1 MMRLRLRPAHLMP
14 RQRSSGALPRLLRLA
29 VVLLFTCYQLSAVS
43 AAVFSCVGGTVYVV
57 AHPDDDLLFQSP
69 DLWTDVVSGA
79 CITTIFLTSGDSGVG
94 LTYAKARES
103 GNEAANSYMANVD
116 DTWTEFIATFGGQP
130 VLVRTLVDA
139 PQVQRVWFRLPD
151 GNVDG
156 TGYAPNGYQSLR
168 GLYFGSISS
177 ISSVDGGATFTLAT
191 LKKAIS
197 DILTARQAENVR
209 TLDYLSDY
217 DAGDHSDHITTARIT
232 STLVGNTAPSAN
244 FAGYMGYPINNFAPT
259 LTSGSAQFV
268 AKSNAFFQYTPF
280 DSGECQSYSACTSA
294 GRGESYWLARQYVV
308 TSALAQQSYT
318 GSAESPVTM
327 PNGTNIALIA
337 NATASSY
344 AGPTQVPGRAIDG
357 IISGYPGNSSA
368 EWVSDGGTAGTTF
381 SLTWN
386 DTYSVTS
393 IVLYDR
399 PNVNDWAKGGTIMFA
414 DSKSVSFGAL
424 ANDGSATLVTLSQ
437 TVITTSLVVKFTSV
451 SAATGSVGL
460 AEIQVFGDLCS
471 GCQDTGGA
479 IESATSISA
488 TAFSDLALLA
498 QATASSEANGQPADR
513 VNDGVISG
521 YPANWTAEWSTTGQG
536 AGAWLNLTW
545 PQSIWLDSL
554 VFYDRPNLGDWITG
568 GTLTFDDRST
578 VTIPSLNNDGS
589 ATVVNLTNAVT
600 TTSLLFTVTSAGPS
614 SGSVGLAELAVF
626 YSQGQVGGVPTGSNS
641 TSNTTSGTMTTTA
654 GAFANLALT
663 ASASASSGAS
673 GQTADRAN
681 DGVISG
687 YPSNWTAEW
696 ATQGEGTGAWLS
708 LTWSSYYMVDSLV
721 FYDRPN
727 PDDWITGGT
736 VAFSDGTTVT
746 IPSLNDDGSAT
757 VVNLT
762 AAVNTTTLLF
772 TVTSA
777 GSSSNSVG
785 LAELGVFYSQ
795 AQSSSGMTA
804 VNTTLTST
812 TTTSSGTVGSSNAYS
827 NLALTASASAS
838 SGANGQT
845 ADRTNDGVISGYPS
859 NWTAEWA
866 TQGEGTGAWLSLTW
880 SSYYMVDSLV
890 FYDRPN
896 PDDWITGGTVAF
908 SDGTI
913 VTIPSLNDDGSATV
927 VNLTTAVKSSSLL
940 FTVTSV
946 GPSTG
951 SAGLAELGVFYSKSQ
966 TPDLV
971 MNNTTYVQSNNTA
984 TTSNS
989 TSAIISLTTDTS
1001 VDLALNAIA
1010 TASSSA
1016 SGQGPDKANDG
1027 KVSGYKE
1034 DGSGSWQ
1041 QEWAT
1046 QDQTVGAWLTL
1057 TWPSNVEINEVVLY
1071 DRPNLADHVTAG
1083 MLTFSSGAVVSFGA
1097 LANNGSATSVA
1108 LAQPIIA
1115 SVLTMTVTEA
1125 SPSSSNIGLAE
1136 IMVYGALPVNTS
1148 ANSTGSANSTLTNST
1163 VETSS
1168 ALGAVNVNST
1178 LANSTLANSTM
1189 ANSTLT
1195 DSTLAGNSSLTN
1207 STLANSTLTNS
1218 TLSNSTFD
1226 NSTLANSTLSNSTL
1240 GNSTLGNSTFS
1251 NSTFSNSTFSDST
1264 LTNSTLANSTLANS
1278 TLANSTL
1285 ANSTLANSTLAN
1297 STMANSTLTDSTLAG
1312 NSSLTNST
1320 LANSTLTNSTL
1331 SNSTFDNSTL
1341 ENSTLSNSTL
1351 GNSTLGM
1358 SLRRLSSF

>member
-1 MMRLRLRPAHLMP
+1 MMRLALGPARLMP
-14 RQRSSGALPRLLRLA
+14 RQRSSGALPGLLRLA

-43 AAVFSCVGGTVYVV
+43 ATVFSCVGGTVYVV

-116 DTWTEFIATFGGQP
+116 DSWTEFVATFGGQP
-130 VLVRTLVDA
+130 VLVRTLVGA

-191 LKKAIS
+191 LKNAIS
-197 DILTARQAENVR
+197 DILTARQAKNVR
-209 TLDYLSDY
+209 TLDHLSDY

-232 STLVGNTAPSAN
+232 SALVGNTAPSAN

-259 LTSGSAQFV
+259 LISGSAQFV

-318 GSAESPVTM
+318 GSAESPVTI
-327 PNGTNIALIA
+327 PNGTNIARIA

-399 PNVNDWAKGGTIMFA
+399 PNVNDWAKGGTITFA
-414 DSKSVSFGAL
+414 DGKSVSFGAL

-437 TVITTSLVVKFTSV
+437 TVITNSLVVKFTSV

-479 IESATSISA
+479 IENATTISA

-498 QATASSEANGQPADR
+498 QATASSEANGQSADR

-521 YPANWTAEWSTTGQG
+521 YPANWTAEWSTKGQG

-568 GTLTFDDRST
+568 GTLAFDDGST

-626 YSQGQVGGVPTGSNS
+626 YSQGQVGGVPTGSNT
-641 TSNTTSGTMTTTA
+641 TSNTTSGTTTTTT
-654 GAFANLALT
+654 GAFADLALT

-696 ATQGEGTGAWLS
+696 ATQGEGTGAWLN
-708 LTWSSYYMVDSLV
+708 LTWSSHYMVDSLV

-777 GSSSNSVG
+777 GPSSSSVG

-795 AQSSSGMTA
+795 AQSSSGTTA
-804 VNTTLTST
+804 VSA
-812 TTTSSGTVGSSNAYS
+812 TVGSSDAYS
-827 NLALTASASAS
+827 DLALTASASAS
-838 SGANGQT
+838 SGARGQT
-845 ADRTNDGVISGYPS
+845 ADRANDGVISGYPS

-880 SSYYMVDSLV
+880 SSHYMVDSLV

-908 SDGTI
+908 SDGTTVTI
-913 VTIPSLNDDGSATV
+913 PSLNDDGSATVVNLTAAVNTTTLLFTVTSAGPSSSSVGLAELGVFYSQAQSSSGTTAVNTTLTSTTTTSSGTVGSSDAYSDLALTASASASSGASGQTTDRANDGVISGYPSNWTAEWATQGEGTGAWLNLTWSSHYMVDSLVFYDRPNTEDWITGGTVAFSDGTTVTIPSLNDDGSATV

-1001 VDLALNAIA
+1001 VDLALNATA

-1016 SGQGPDKANDG
+1016 SGQEPDKANDG

-1034 DGSGSWQ
+1034 DGSGIWQ

-1046 QDQTVGAWLTL
+1046 EDQTVGAWLTL

-1083 MLTFSSGAVVSFGA
+1083 TLTFSSGAVVSFGA

-1115 SVLTMTVTEA
+1115 SVLTLTVTGA

-1136 IMVYGALPVNTS
+1136 IMVYGAVPVNTS

-1168 ALGAVNVNST
+1168 ALGAVN
-1178 LANSTLANSTM
+1178 
-1189 ANSTLT
+1189 
-1195 DSTLAGNSSLTN
+1195 
-1207 STLANSTLTNS
+1207 
-1218 TLSNSTFD
+1218 
-1226 NSTLANSTLSNSTL
+1226 
-1240 GNSTLGNSTFS
+1240 
-1251 NSTFSNSTFSDST
+1251 
-1264 LTNSTLANSTLANS
+1264 
-1278 TLANSTL
+1278 
-1285 ANSTLANSTLAN
+1285 
-1297 STMANSTLTDSTLAG
+1297 
-1312 NSSLTNST
+1312 
-1320 LANSTLTNSTL
+1320 
-1331 SNSTFDNSTL
+1331 
-1341 ENSTLSNSTL
+1341 
-1351 GNSTLGM
+1351 
-1358 SLRRLSSF
+1358 